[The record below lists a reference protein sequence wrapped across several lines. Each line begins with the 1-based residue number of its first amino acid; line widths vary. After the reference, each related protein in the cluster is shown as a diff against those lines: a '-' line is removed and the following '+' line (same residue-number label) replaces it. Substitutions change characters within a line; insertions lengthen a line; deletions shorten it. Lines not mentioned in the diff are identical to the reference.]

1 MTKEVG
7 RTADAGW
14 QVGVSRTLP
23 HPAATVWEFLTSR
36 AGAEIWL
43 GPGAGVPG
51 GKGERFET
59 AGGTAGE
66 VRSFRELDRIRLTW
80 RPKDWDHDSTVQV
93 TVSPSGNRTVVRFH
107 QEWLAGAEE
116 RATQRE
122 YWKGVVDRVA
132 DALAAR

>member
-23 HPAATVWEFLTSR
+23 YPAAAVWEFLTST

-43 GPGAGVPG
+43 GAVVPG
-51 GKGERFET
+51 GKGERYET
-59 AGGTAGE
+59 AGGTTGE
-66 VRSFRELDRIRLTW
+66 VRSYRELDRIRLTW

-93 TVSPSGNRTVVRFH
+93 TVSPSGDRTVVRFH

-116 RATQRE
+116 RAAQRE
-122 YWKGVVDRVA
+122 HWKGVVDRVA
-132 DALAAR
+132 EALAAR

>member
-51 GKGERFET
+51 GKRERYET

-66 VRSFRELDRIRLTW
+66 VRSYRELDRIRLTW

-107 QEWLAGAEE
+107 QEWLADAEE
-116 RATQRE
+116 RSVQRE